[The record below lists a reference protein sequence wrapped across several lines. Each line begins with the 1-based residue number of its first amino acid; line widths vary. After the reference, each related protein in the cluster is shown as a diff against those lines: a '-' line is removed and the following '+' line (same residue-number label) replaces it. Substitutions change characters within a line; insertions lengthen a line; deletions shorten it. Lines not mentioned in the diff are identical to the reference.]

1 MVPSFWCFFRSVAPK
16 AVVPKFYYPE
26 TPQLSR
32 SPMAVSP
39 ICSQEKTR
47 AQLGGKDCTGW
58 VLAREVGSGQ
68 RGGVWPVVS
77 SGLEQGVVLSFTVTL
92 YSTGGCVHPR
102 EQGLSKQICYLV

>member
-1 MVPSFWCFFRSVAPK
+1 MPS
-16 AVVPKFYYPE
+16 
-26 TPQLSR
+26 
-32 SPMAVSP
+32 
-39 ICSQEKTR
+39 
-47 AQLGGKDCTGW
+47 LGERT
-58 VLAREVGSGQ
+58 VLDGFSGQ